1 MRTQIYQINFGNKK
15 NIHTFASAFGGLAQ
29 LARAPALQAGGRR
42 FDSDILHRW
51 RLPLKDNLLCFSKGN
66 HTGCVSDKST
76 GALAHL
82 VERNTGSVE
91 VSGSSPLCSTSF
103 PVSYFSYLGKID
115 CSSGSSGSLGI

>member
-42 FDSDILHRW
+42 FDSDILHNW
-51 RLPLKDNLLCFSKGN
+51 RLPLGDNLLCFSKEN
-66 HTGCVSDKST
+66 NKESVSDKST

-115 CSSGSSGSLGI
+115 CSSGSLGSLGI